1 MPLLAVQNLHKDFSV
16 GAGQVAAVHGVSFEL
31 DAGQSMGI
39 IGVSGAGKS
48 TLLHMIGG
56 LETPSSGEVYVRD
69 RALYAAISR
78 DQLEQYRQRDIGF
91 VFQFHYL
98 IAELSAL
105 ENTMLPLRIQR
116 VPASQARQRAL
127 AMLERVGLGPRVD
140 HRPAQ
145 MSGGEQQRA
154 ALARALVHEPAILL
168 ADEPTGNLDSTTG
181 DEIGDLLIGL
191 CREKAMALVVVTH
204 NDALAARM
212 DRVIEMRGG
221 ELAQRA

>member
-16 GAGQVAAVHGVSFEL
+16 GTRHVAAVQGVSFEL
-31 DAGQSMGI
+31 EAGQSIGI
-39 IGVSGAGKS
+39 MGVSGAGKS

-56 LETPSSGEVYVRD
+56 LETPSSGEAYVRE
-69 RALYAAISR
+69 RALYAATSPE
-78 DQLEQYRQRDIGF
+78 QLEQYRQRDIGF

-105 ENTMLPLRIQR
+105 ENAMLPLRIQR
-116 VPASQARQRAL
+116 VPVAQARARAQ
-127 AMLERVGLGPRVD
+127 AMLERVGIGHRAE

-168 ADEPTGNLDSTTG
+168 ADEPTGNLDASTG
-181 DEIGDLLIGL
+181 EEIGELLISL
-191 CREKAMALVVVTH
+191 SREKSMALVVVTH
-204 NDALAARM
+204 NDVLAARM

-221 ELAQRA
+221 ALAARA